1 MCPKWRLVFYLPAS
15 LLAVLFHPS
24 CSSGPRAPEKGTPAF
39 YWQAAQERFAAGDY
53 RKTNDHLDQ
62 LLKTDN
68 EYTSRAQAWRLVLLT
83 GMTASHMELA
93 DSFENGARANK
104 ANPVPFRRYSSD
116 FRNEA
121 NRLALQKAETFLDF
135 QKKNKDTEIWLDYG
149 FPTGSAAP
157 VMQLTKASTGI
168 LMATEEVETAQRR
181 VVERGVLMATCSA
194 VGAPGDSAKALEV
207 FKSGQVKVPRAQF
220 MMALADSLY
229 REAELYAPRKLDQP
243 DRANAFCNL
252 AMDALKEVPESKESK
267 ELKSKIGDTLKK
279 SRKT

>member
-1 MCPKWRLVFYLPAS
+1 MCPKWRSVFYLPVF
-15 LLAVLFHPS
+15 LLAILFHPS

-104 ANPVPFRRYSSD
+104 ANPVPFRKYSSD
-116 FRNEA
+116 FRNQA

-135 QKKNKDTEIWLDYG
+135 QKKNKDSEIWLDYG

-157 VMQLTKASTGI
+157 IMQLTKASTGI
-168 LMATEEVETAQRR
+168 LMATDEVETAQRR
-181 VVERGVLMATCSA
+181 AVERGVLMATCCAFGLRCS
-194 VGAPGDSAKALEV
+194 PKRWKCS
-207 FKSGQVKVPRAQF
+207 KVAGERPRAH
-220 MMALADSLY
+220 LY
-229 REAELYAPRKLDQP
+229 GHWQIRFTTKQKCMLPGSWISPTARMRSASWRWMP
-243 DRANAFCNL
+243 
-252 AMDALKEVPESKESK
+252 
-267 ELKSKIGDTLKK
+267 
-279 SRKT
+279 